1 MCVAVPVK
9 VIELEGNDAL
19 VEMDG
24 VRRRAS
30 MMLVDGVRAG
40 DWVILHAG
48 YAISVMD
55 EKEAEK
61 TLALLREMVSA
72 GESGATT

>member
-9 VIELEGNDAL
+9 VIELDGNDAL

-24 VRRRAS
+24 VRRQVS

-61 TLALLREMVSA
+61 TLVLLREMVSA
-72 GESGATT
+72 GEGGAAT

>member
-1 MCVAVPVK
+1 MCVAIPVK

-19 VEMDG
+19 VETDG

-30 MMLVDGVRAG
+30 MMLVDGVRPG

-72 GESGATT
+72 GKGGAKT